1 MKTNKRLV
9 LVVVFMLGTLFNY
22 ANNGN
27 EINSKTVN
35 AKKVRVEFKNVKKGH
50 LLTIKDKNGV
60 QLHSETVTKI
70 GDLNK
75 TFDLSSLIDG
85 TYTIELNKDF
95 KIIVK
100 TINVKNDRV
109 FFNNNDNKVIAKP
122 IISNN
127 ENILKIS
134 KINSNKEPLK
144 VVVYYNSEII
154 YTETIENNTVLNRV
168 YKLNKDITG
177 EYTAIVYSNNRSYS
191 KNFKI

>member
-1 MKTNKRLV
+1 
-9 LVVVFMLGTLFNY
+9 MLGTLFNY

>member
-9 LVVVFMLGTLFNY
+9 LVVVFMLETLFNY

-144 VVVYYNSEII
+144 AVVYYNSEII

>member
-22 ANNGN
+22 ANNGK